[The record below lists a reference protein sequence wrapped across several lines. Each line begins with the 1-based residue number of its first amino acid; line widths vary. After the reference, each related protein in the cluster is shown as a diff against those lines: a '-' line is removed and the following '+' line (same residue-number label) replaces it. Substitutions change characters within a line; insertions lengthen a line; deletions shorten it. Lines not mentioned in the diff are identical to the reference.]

1 VYHHTTTTTTATIT
15 TTTTTTTP
23 NTTTQQH
30 QHLPAQVFLNARNLN
45 ANSECRFEASAD
57 GGATWS
63 PADNGD
69 GGDDD
74 DDDDE
79 PLTLVDGQDT

>member
-1 VYHHTTTTTTATIT
+1 
-15 TTTTTTTP
+15 
-23 NTTTQQH
+23 
-30 QHLPAQVFLNARNLN
+30 VFLNARNLN

-57 GGATWS
+57 GGVTWS

-74 DDDDE
+74 DNDDE
-79 PLTLVDGQDT
+79 LLTLVDGQDT